1 METRALQI
9 ESQPNKP
16 IYFKVKACFPKGK
29 KELIEGILLFTEL
42 DQKDWGHTK
51 CYTLRQIHKIMED
64 LNVGDPLPRFQPLGF
79 FFAID
84 SDQITISVSRTNRLH
99 VDNIWADYNIK
110 VGEPIYINKFDYLPY
125 VHSVLTPFEI
135 EHLEEFFWR
144 LGISRQVY
152 FIGSKV

>member
-16 IYFKVKACFPKGK
+16 IYFKVKTCFPKGK
-29 KELIEGILLFTEL
+29 KELIEGVLLFTEL
-42 DQKDWGHTK
+42 DQKEWGHIN
-51 CYTLRQIHKIMED
+51 CYTLRQIHKIIDD
-64 LNVGDPLPRFQPLGF
+64 LNVGDLLPQYQPLGF
-79 FFAID
+79 CFAID
-84 SDQITISVSRTNRLH
+84 SDQTTITISRTNRLH

-110 VGEPIYINKFDYLPY
+110 IGESVYINKFDYLPY
-125 VHSVLTPFEI
+125 VHSVLTSFEI
-135 EHLEEFFWR
+135 EHLNEFFWK